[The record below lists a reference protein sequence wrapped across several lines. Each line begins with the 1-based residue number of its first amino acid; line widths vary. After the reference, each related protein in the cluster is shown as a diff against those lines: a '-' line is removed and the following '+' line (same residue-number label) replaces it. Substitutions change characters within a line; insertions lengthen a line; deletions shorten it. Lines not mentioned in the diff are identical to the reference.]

1 MPKCKN
7 DPTRTYKGTEP
18 SPKGNG
24 YCAHAE
30 TLGTQKKGADSKMWY
45 VTQTKQGVKRWSKVS
60 TTSSNT
66 NPTPV
71 ATNTVT
77 TNTTTNTA
85 PSGTKIP
92 SKWLTPYTSDQKSLI
107 RKFNKSGSAYK
118 ALTNAGIHV
127 FVRPVY
133 INQSLNQYIINDAFE
148 DVPLEYDAA
157 SGDLAGQPYMVVIL
171 RINADNK
178 LYLPNG
184 NLQIHHGNIK
194 GKNKKVILEIL
205 NTEFKNRVQWN
216 GRKTQ
221 AIQINIKD

>member
-7 DPTRTYKGTEP
+7 DSTRTYKGTEP

-30 TLGTQKKGADSKMWY
+30 TLGSHKKGTDGNMWY

-60 TTSSNT
+60 ASSVV

-71 ATNTVT
+71 AP
-77 TNTTTNTA
+77 A
-85 PSGTKIP
+85 KIP
-92 SKWLTPYTSDQKSLI
+92 SKWLTPYTADQKSLI

-133 INQSLNQYIINDAFE
+133 INQSLNQYIIDDAFE

-216 GRKTQ
+216 GRKNQ

>member
-71 ATNTVT
+71 ATNTVA

-85 PSGTKIP
+85 PSGTKIS
-92 SKWLTPYTSDQKSLI
+92 SKWLTHYTSDQKSLI
-107 RKFNKSGSAYK
+107 RKFSKSGSAYK
-118 ALTNAGIHV
+118 SLTNAGVHV
-127 FVRPVY
+127 FVRPVH
-133 INQSLNQYIINDAFE
+133 INQSLNQYIIDESFE
-148 DVPLEYDAA
+148 DVPLEYHSS
-157 SGDLAGQPYMVVIL
+157 SGELAGQPYMVVIL

-184 NLQIHHGNIK
+184 NLQIHQGNLK
-194 GKNKKVILEIL
+194 GKNKKAALEIL
-205 NTEFKNRVQWN
+205 NTEFKDRVQWN

>member
-30 TLGTQKKGADSKMWY
+30 TLGAQMKGADGKMWY

-60 TTSSNT
+60 APSLNA
-66 NPTPV
+66 NPTQAP
-71 ATNTVT
+71 APAA
-77 TNTTTNTA
+77 TNTA

-92 SKWLTPYTSDQKSLI
+92 SKWLTHYTSDQKSLI
-107 RKFNKSGSAYK
+107 RKLSKSGSAFK
-118 ALTNAGIHV
+118 ALTNVGIHV
-127 FVRPVY
+127 FVRPVH
-133 INQSLNQYIINDAFE
+133 INQSLNQYIIDEAFE
-148 DVPLEYDAA
+148 DVPLEYHSS
-157 SGDLAGQPYMVVIL
+157 SGELAGQPYMVVIL

-184 NLQIHHGNIK
+184 NLQIHQGNLK
-194 GKNKKVILEIL
+194 GKNKKSALEIL
-205 NTEFKNRVQWN
+205 NTQFKDRVQWN
-216 GRKTQ
+216 GRNTQ
-221 AIQINIKD
+221 AIRINIKD